1 MKTTSLIEPLEA
13 RIAPATLAFI
23 NPTTATYSDVD
34 GDLVTV
40 KFSKGILSAGN
51 LADVLITAPAGPL
64 GGEQL
69 QKIDLTIIGL
79 AASPDGTAIAIT
91 AKPQNIAS
99 VLRGDGLANVGHIDG
114 TGHDLGAVKIVG
126 DLGQIDAGDATTTT
140 AALKS
145 LNALSI
151 GQLGTTTQAGG
162 DLHSE
167 IKGALGSLTVGGN
180 VKGAF
185 IDVTPLVDGKIGS
198 ITIGGSVVGA
208 MADNTGR
215 ISASG
220 SIGKVKVGGNIEGG
234 GGFASGRIN
243 AGGALGSVTI
253 GGSLLGGTN
262 VNSGSLV
269 SGDAMGAVKI
279 GGNIQ
284 GGSSTSAGAIGSNTT
299 IASVTVGGSLIGG
312 AGASSGGILASLA
325 LGPVKIGGDVRGGSQ
340 SGAGR
345 IISPNST
352 IASVTIGG
360 SLIGGSATDTGII
373 ESVGALGAVKIGGD
387 VRGGSISGTAFTQHT
402 GYIHGARIVSVFI
415 GGSLIAGTDT
425 SSSSLVTSAA
435 IVADDDIGSVTVL
448 GSLVGNRTGDAVDV
462 TISARGQ
469 NGVSA
474 ASKTDVAIGKITIGG
489 RVEFAT
495 ILAGYDVLLVA
506 QNADAQVGTV
516 TVGGDWISSHLIAGV
531 QANTGGFGDRD
542 DSRITGGKDNVA
554 TSKIAS
560 LIIKGSALGTL
571 DSIDTA
577 LFGIEAQQL
586 GKITIG
592 GTAVA
597 LVPGVSNDLFAA
609 RRVLGAALGTGDI
622 DGFDFHAIEVI

>member
-325 LGPVKIGGDVRGGSQ
+325 LGPVKIGGDVRGGS
-340 SGAGR
+340 
-345 IISPNST
+345 
-352 IASVTIGG
+352 
-360 SLIGGSATDTGII
+360 
-373 ESVGALGAVKIGGD
+373 
-387 VRGGSISGTAFTQHT
+387 ISGTAFTQHT

-554 TSKIAS
+554 TSKIAG